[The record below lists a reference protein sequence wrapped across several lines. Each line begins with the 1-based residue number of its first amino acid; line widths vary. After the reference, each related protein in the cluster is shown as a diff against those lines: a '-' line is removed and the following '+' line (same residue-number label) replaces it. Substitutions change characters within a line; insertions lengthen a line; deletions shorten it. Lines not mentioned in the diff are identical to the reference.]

1 MPHNLFILRLTQ
13 SLLLLL
19 LLLLLLSLLLLLLR
33 VGDLRLTQ
41 LLLSADPG
49 DLNSLYYS

>member
-1 MPHNLFILRLTQ
+1 MPHNFFILRLTQ

-19 LLLLLLSLLLLLLR
+19 R
-33 VGDLRLTQ
+33 VGDLRFTQ
-41 LLLSADPG
+41 FLLLADPG

>member
-1 MPHNLFILRLTQ
+1 MPHSLFILRLTQ
-13 SLLLLL
+13 SLLLL